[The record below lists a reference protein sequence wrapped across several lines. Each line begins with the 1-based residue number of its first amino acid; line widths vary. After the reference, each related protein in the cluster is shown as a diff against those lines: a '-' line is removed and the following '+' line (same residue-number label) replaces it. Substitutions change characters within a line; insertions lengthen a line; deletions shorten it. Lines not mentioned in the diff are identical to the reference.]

1 MKPGDQLRFHSVA
14 IISLLTAILGV
25 SFNVVQTRWIEE
37 NATRRDATFESLL
50 ALGEL
55 QEIVHYAHYKQD
67 KDAGDPIAGWSRV
80 LMVHDL
86 AMLLQPEN
94 SHRVRELKEV
104 WQQHFDHLENP
115 GSEKAVS
122 EAIRLAR
129 EETLEILKVVLGQSL
144 LDLMEK

>member
-129 EETLEILKVVLGQSL
+129 EETLEILKTL
-144 LDLMEK
+144 